1 MRLACIRML
10 FALDMMEDL
19 ELSTPTFL
27 LVLSICL
34 MIAAI
39 TWVLFL
45 VVLLRRNPDYG
56 KVADFD
62 RDDTTV
68 DDYKPK
74 SNIKTE
80 GYTMNQKKSVLLLVS
95 WILGALYLVYLV
107 YYMVSAGGAAGSADA
122 AEAIGTTIGLALIVP
137 HLLFVGLALIFNIL
151 GWAMSKRGF
160 ALTGAILYAVSILM
174 MPIYFMFV
182 LVEMILSFVGF
193 AKLKKPAA

>member
-1 MRLACIRML
+1 M
-10 FALDMMEDL
+10 
-19 ELSTPTFL
+19 STPTFL

-34 MIAAI
+34 MVAAI
-39 TWVLFL
+39 AWVLFL
-45 VVLLRRNPDYG
+45 IFLMKRNPDYG
-56 KVADFD
+56 KGTEFG
-62 RDDTTV
+62 RDDTAI
-68 DDYKPK
+68 YAYSGK
-74 SNIKTE
+74 SNIKKGE
-80 GYTMNQKKSVLLLVS
+80 SSANQKKSVLLLVS
-95 WILGALYLVYLV
+95 WILGAMYFVYLV
-107 YYMVSAGGAAGSADA
+107 YYMISAGGSAGSADA

>member
-1 MRLACIRML
+1 M
-10 FALDMMEDL
+10 D
-19 ELSTPTFL
+19 
-27 LVLSICL
+27 
-34 MIAAI
+34 
-39 TWVLFL
+39 
-45 VVLLRRNPDYG
+45 
-56 KVADFD
+56 
-62 RDDTTV
+62 
-68 DDYKPK
+68 
-74 SNIKTE
+74 
-80 GYTMNQKKSVLLLVS
+80 QKKSVLLLVS

-107 YYMVSAGGAAGSADA
+107 CYMISAGGAAGSADT